1 MQKKVKNQKKEFN
14 ANKNKFNSKIGSFN
28 ASLGVGIYNRL
39 KEYYKKEDR
48 IKFTIRFIIILILLI
63 IIAILSSLYYA
74 LIIMCI
80 MVGSAS
86 FWINFYT
93 VYLWLDIGKE
103 IFRRDILK
111 WWTLMFLINIGFF
124 IFSFCLSITEVM
136 MTLFGFIN
144 VIFIVLYILYVL
156 IKKLIK
162 KRF

>member
-1 MQKKVKNQKKEFN
+1 MQKKVKNQKKESN

-28 ASLGVGIYNRL
+28 DSLGVGIYNRL

-63 IIAILSSLYYA
+63 IIAILSPLRY
-74 LIIMCI
+74 LLLTMCI

-86 FWINFYT
+86 FWINFYM

-103 IFRRDILK
+103 IFRRDIRK
-111 WWTLMFLINIGFF
+111 WWALMFLINIAFL
-124 IFSFCLSITEVM
+124 IFSFCISAIEVM
-136 MTLFGFIN
+136 MTVFGIIN
-144 VIFIVLYILYVL
+144 ILFIVPYTLYVL